1 MATITSTGL
10 GSGLDVTGIV
20 SSLMAINRRPLDLL
34 EQQTE
39 DLNSELS
46 VVGKLKSFMSTFRDR
61 SQSLSDRTLWSGTTS
76 SSSDTAKVGV
86 SSTSNAAAGR
96 YAVAVQALAAQQTLA
111 SSTNYASSDAVVGRG
126 TLTIDLGS
134 WTEDPAGGAPTAFT
148 SKSSVTINIG
158 SDDPLAPDATL
169 EEVRDAINGAD
180 AGVVATIINDANGS
194 RLSLRSAETGEENGF
209 RVSVTEYVDDGDA
222 ATGLSA
228 LAYDPVAG
236 TSQMNRTAVA
246 SNALATLNGIAIE
259 SASNTLTEVADGLTL
274 TLSAVTTSD
283 IEVIVSQDTGRVKKA
298 IEDFVSSY
306 NDFVKYLR
314 DQTKYDEASKEGG
327 ILQGDSTFLGMQSQL
342 RGVLNTDSSASL
354 TWARLA
360 DIGIEQQKDGT
371 LKITTSDLDDA
382 LQDLPEL
389 EKLFSAESDNYG
401 EQGFATRF
409 KDLADSFLDFEG
421 TFETRDASLKSRID
435 RNEDQQDT
443 MEQRLSVTEERLYD
457 QYETL
462 DATMASLNSLSQ
474 LVSQQLAMLNSGN

>member
-1 MATITSTGL
+1 MATITSTGI

-20 SSLMAINRRPLDLL
+20 SSLMAINRRPLSLL

-39 DLNSELS
+39 DLNSEVS
-46 VVGKLKSFMSTFRDR
+46 VVGKLKSFMSSFRDR
-61 SQSLSDRTLWSGTTS
+61 AQALSDRSLWSGTTS

-86 SSTSNAAAGR
+86 SSTSTAAAGR
-96 YAVAVQALAAQQTLA
+96 YAVAVQALAAQQTVA
-111 SSTNYASSDAVVGRG
+111 SATPYASADAVVGRG
-126 TLTIDLGS
+126 TLTIDLGT

-194 RLSLRSAETGEENGF
+194 RLSLRSAETGAENGF
-209 RVSVTEYVDDGDA
+209 RIGVTEYVDDGA
-222 ATGLSA
+222 AASGLSA
-228 LAYDPVAG
+228 LAYDPPSGA
-236 TSQMNRTAVA
+236 SQLERTALA
-246 SNALATLNGIAIE
+246 SNARATLNGISIE
-259 SASNTLTEVADGLTL
+259 SASNTLTDVADGLTL

-283 IEVIVSQDTGRVKKA
+283 VEVIVAQDKAGVKKG
-298 IEDFVSSY
+298 IEDFVAAY

-314 DQTKYDEASKEGG
+314 EQTKYDEGSKEGG

-354 TWARLA
+354 AWARLA

-382 LQDLPEL
+382 LENMPEL
-389 EKLFSAESDNYG
+389 EKLFAAESDNYG
-401 EQGFATRF
+401 AQGFATRF
-409 KDLADSFLDFEG
+409 KDLADGFLDFEG

-435 RNEDQQDT
+435 RNEDQQAS
-443 MEQRLSVTEERLYD
+443 MEDRLAVTEERLYD

-474 LVSQQLAMLNSGN
+474 LVSQQLAMLNNNS